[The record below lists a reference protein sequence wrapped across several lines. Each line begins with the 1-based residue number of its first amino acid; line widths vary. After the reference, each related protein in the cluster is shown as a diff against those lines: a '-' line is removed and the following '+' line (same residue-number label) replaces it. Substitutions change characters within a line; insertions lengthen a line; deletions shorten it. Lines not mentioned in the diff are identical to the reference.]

1 MDKFPL
7 TESIISELV
16 RRVTDAQE
24 LMLKYEIEANTVVL
38 NNRKYAALIDK
49 LKWYPTIC
57 GLKAEVAPLMD
68 DVDFIVQR
76 RPQTNADR
84 IRAMSDEELAEF
96 GSKRMCCLPGKP
108 GCGKNNLTCDSCYQ
122 CWLDWLKEE
131 AQCTSE

>member
-1 MDKFPL
+1 MNEFPL
-7 TESIISELV
+7 TESIISELI

-57 GLKAEVAPLMD
+57 GLKAEVVPLMD

-84 IRAMSDEELAEF
+84 IRAMTDEELADFLDDIIHDWGE
-96 GSKRMCCLPGKP
+96 GSAYLRARGIFVD
-108 GCGKNNLTCDSCYQ
+108 NWD
-122 CWLDWLKEE
+122 DWLKQEIE
-131 AQCTSE
+131 